1 MNRVKARIYL
11 LESDEG
17 GLDEPLCQDHEFKL
31 FSRTFNVIANV
42 NSVLSVD
49 DNNDGDVMDRQM
61 IMPGEQA
68 AMELMLMRKYY
79 FPVGSRFALRTK
91 MLTIGYGVGRKM
103 RVWWLKVGTN
113 RN

>member
-1 MNRVKARIYL
+1 M
-11 LESDEG
+11 
-17 GLDEPLCQDHEFKL
+17 DEPLCQDHEFKL

-42 NSVLSVD
+42 NSVLTVD
-49 DNNDGDVMDRQM
+49 DNNDGDVIDRQM

-79 FPVGSRFALRTK
+79 FPIGSRFALRTK

-103 RVWWLKVGTN
+103 RV
-113 RN
+113 